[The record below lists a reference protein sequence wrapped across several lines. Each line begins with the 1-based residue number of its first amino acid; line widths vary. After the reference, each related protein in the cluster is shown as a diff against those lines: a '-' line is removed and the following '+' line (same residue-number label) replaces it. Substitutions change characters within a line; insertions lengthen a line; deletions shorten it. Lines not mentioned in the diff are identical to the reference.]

1 MGKSKELK
9 YSTPRFYE
17 MDGALRAYANRSIVV
32 TGVMGVVALFA
43 VAGFLFV
50 RMEPPTVIRVASDG
64 QASVVTAS
72 RVAKPHFLPSV
83 LSASK
88 NNAAPDSLEKDAFVK
103 NFLVRYLNYNAH
115 TLSENWAEAM
125 NQMTVNL
132 RKTALSQM
140 EKNDTVG
147 KLEDEQAS
155 SVFKL
160 SHVEEDKN
168 EPLTYRAYGVRTVHT
183 VNNQRETIEQIV
195 EEYHVRLLNVERSA
209 DNPSGLLVGEY
220 WSKQIEGEQRNAVL
234 LDSAL
239 NGNSGNSDASVATV
253 TTDGGGQQ

>member
-1 MGKSKELK
+1 
-9 YSTPRFYE
+9 

-32 TGVMGVVALFA
+32 AGVMGLVALFA

-64 QASVVTAS
+64 QASLITAS
-72 RVAKPHFLPSV
+72 HVGKPHFLPAA
-83 LSASK
+83 LAASE
-88 NNAAPDSLEKDAFVK
+88 NNTAPDSLEKNAFVK
-103 NFLVRYLNYNAH
+103 NFLVRYLNYNVH

-160 SHVEEDKN
+160 SRLEEDKN
-168 EPLTYRAYGVRTVHT
+168 EPLTYRVYGVRTVHT

-239 NGNSGNSDASVATV
+239 NGNSGGPVETVA
-253 TTDGGGQQ
+253 TDGGGQQ